1 MDKTATEA
9 TEALIQSYSKLVFHV
24 IYGLTGHVEDSQ
36 DLTQETFLQAF
47 RGIEAACA
55 KAGDAFQPKPWL
67 LKIAIN
73 TVRMAQ
79 RHQRGIRFIS
89 FADLQPARKGV
100 GRTTESQPPYE
111 ELEEAGDM
119 ETTIAE
125 RDVVNRCLR
134 QLPGALCTPLLLSIV
149 AGFSSGEI
157 AALLDLKEA
166 TVRQRLVRARKAFQ
180 RLYAHECDEHIHIG
194 GTVPRSR
201 AAVSRSRDN
210 VRRRSATLAPAL
222 WLG

>member
-1 MDKTATEA
+1 METTAVQA

-24 IYGLTGHVEDSQ
+24 IYGLTGHFEESQ

-47 RGIEAACA
+47 RGIDAARA
-55 KAGDAFQPKPWL
+55 KAGNAFQAKPWL
-67 LKIAIN
+67 LKIAVN
-73 TVRMAQ
+73 TVRMAKRRQ
-79 RHQRGIRFIS
+79 GLRFIS
-89 FADLQPARKGV
+89 FADLQPARKGIE
-100 GRTTESQPPYE
+100 RTTESRPAYE
-111 ELEEAGDM
+111 ELEEAGDL
-119 ETTIAE
+119 ETIVAE
-125 RDVVNRCLR
+125 RDVVNRCLH
-134 QLPGALCTPLLLSIV
+134 QLPKALCTPLLLSIV

-180 RLYAHECDEHIHIG
+180 RLYAHECGEHLSIG

-201 AAVSRSRDN
+201 AAVSRSRDHL
-210 VRRRSATLAPAL
+210 RHRSATLAPAL